1 MHTLKKALIGAAILL
16 GFWAVQAQ
24 AQNND
29 PARIVFVTHAS
40 ATSAFWSTV
49 KKGVD
54 DAAELMGAEVRYL
67 SPQVFDVVAM
77 AQLIEAAIATD
88 PDGLVVSIPDADALG
103 DAIRAAVA
111 ADIPVISMDSGEEV
125 SKELGAVFHMGIN
138 EYQSGLEAGQRMKA
152 AGLSVG
158 ACINME
164 IGNVAL
170 DLRCEGFQKG
180 LGGDSVVIATSADP
194 TEIRNGVEAFLGQ
207 HPNVD
212 AVITCCA
219 EAFDPTLEAL
229 KGIADA
235 DPNRKKIQIGSFDL
249 SPTLLQAID
258 KGEAMFAIDAQQYL
272 TGYLPVVFLALHH
285 KVGMIPVT
293 NVMTGPLFV
302 MKNTAAEVIEM
313 AKKGYR

>member
-1 MHTLKKALIGAAILL
+1 MHTFSKALIGAAIAVGFL
-16 GFWAVQAQ
+16 GAQVQ

-54 DAAELMGAEVRYL
+54 DAAALMGADVQYQ

-77 AQLIEAAIATD
+77 AQLIDAAVATN

-103 DAIRAAVA
+103 DPIRAAVA
-111 ADIPVISMDSGEEV
+111 AGIPVISMDSGEEV
-125 SKELGAVFHMGIN
+125 SKELGALFHMGIN
-138 EYQSGLEAGQRMKA
+138 EYDSGLQAGERMKA
-152 AGLSVG
+152 AGLTAG
-158 ACINME
+158 ACVNGE
-164 IGNVAL
+164 VGNVAL
-170 DLRCEGFQKG
+170 DLRCEGFEAG
-180 LGGDSVVIATSADP
+180 LGGDVSVIATTFDP

-207 HPNVD
+207 HPEID
-212 AVITCCA
+212 AVLTCCA
-219 EAFDPTLEAL
+219 EAFDPTLEAIRN
-229 KGIADA
+229 IADA
-235 DPNRKKIQIGSFDL
+235 DPDRKIEIGSFDL
-249 SPTLLQAID
+249 SPTLLEAID

-285 KVGMIPVT
+285 KLGMVPVT

-302 MKNTAAEVIEM
+302 MQDTAADVIDM
-313 AKKGYR
+313 AGKGYR